1 MRDEWLQQRIAMTK
15 KFGLAALT
23 GFALSVIPFS
33 LKQTDYKVSLV
44 VVGVLMTIP
53 FFIRETVFVIW
64 HWKRRYRGQHRDL
77 WGALLVIETSGWF
90 KILYWFRPIL
100 PDWRGTGRYS
110 DQPHEENSAAHSF

>member
-23 GFALSVIPFS
+23 GIALIVIGFS
-33 LKQTDYKVSLV
+33 LKEIDYKVSLV

-53 FFIRETVFVIW
+53 FFIHETVFVVW
-64 HWKRRYRGQHRDL
+64 HWKRRYRGQHSDL
-77 WGALLVIETSGWF
+77 WGALLIIETSGWF
-90 KILYWFRPIL
+90 KIVYWFRHIL

-110 DQPHEENSAAHSF
+110 DQPHEEREFRSS